1 MDLLSDS
8 NCKPM
13 LFLRKDIFH
22 KLKTNFTL
30 EMVPG
35 TCEFSLFSNLYFYS
49 NFCLVTEDGTDLFLI
64 MNHLSGK
71 VPSNC
76 KFLLPEMFLNCTLIV
91 SSDMKAKEIECLF
104 ILVQL
109 WTVIRN
115 IGLTSFSFS
124 FGVIFC
130 PVKCLL

>member
-1 MDLLSDS
+1 MDLLSDN

-22 KLKTNFTL
+22 ELKTNFTL

-64 MNHLSGK
+64 MNHLLSGK
-71 VPSNC
+71 VTFKLQISASRSVPKLHFNC
-76 KFLLPEMFLNCTLIV
+76 FE
-91 SSDMKAKEIECLF
+91 
-104 ILVQL
+104 
-109 WTVIRN
+109 
-115 IGLTSFSFS
+115 
-124 FGVIFC
+124 
-130 PVKCLL
+130 